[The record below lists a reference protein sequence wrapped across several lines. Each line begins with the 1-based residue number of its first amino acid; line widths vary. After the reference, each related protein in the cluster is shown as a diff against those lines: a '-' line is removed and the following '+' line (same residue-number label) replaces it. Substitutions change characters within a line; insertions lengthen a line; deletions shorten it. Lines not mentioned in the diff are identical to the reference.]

1 LSPTS
6 AKNADARLVGHD
18 SEAGE
23 IRSSFHLRDTIHTKM
38 EREAAIPLLRASVAM
53 GLRQRESMANAA
65 IRSVAVQAGLDE
77 FDATQQYARQL
88 VEAEKDFSTMLT
100 PAGWRAARGE

>member
-1 LSPTS
+1 MGALRLTAAFRHLGTLRTTARASSS
-6 AKNADARLVGHD
+6 AITA
-18 SEAGE
+18 
-23 IRSSFHLRDTIHTKM
+23 
-38 EREAAIPLLRASVAM
+38 AAIPLLRALVAM
-53 GLRQRESMANAA
+53 GLRQLESMANAA

-100 PAGWRAARGE
+100 PAGWAARGE